1 MTDHRFPLCRG
12 LALAA
17 ALLVAAGGA
26 TARAQVMTDPN
37 LNVFTIV
44 DFPAGLDQP
53 TTMKFVAPNDF
64 LVLEKATGRVRR
76 VLNDVLQP
84 GFALDV
90 NVNSTSE
97 RGMLGIAVAPG
108 APMHVFLYY
117 TESQGSDG
125 GTALGNRIYRY
136 DWDPTAGP
144 SGALINPQ
152 LVLDLTVNPGPNH
165 DAGVILLDAQGLLYA
180 FIGDLNHNGQLQNN
194 STGAAPDNTG
204 VIFRVNQDGSPAA
217 GNPFAPYCSVTTTQL
232 CTTTADCPAS
242 QTCITNVARYYA
254 YGLRNG
260 FGLEF
265 DRGNNDALWMSENGP
280 TDFDELNK
288 VDAGMNGGWNKI
300 HGPDALDPQGTGDL
314 WNMPNE
320 GLTYSDPEFS
330 WQQVQVP
337 TGINFPFN
345 TSWGPTYNSQ
355 VLVGTNSNGDI
366 YSLPLNA
373 SRTGLDVSAL
383 PPPLQDLVAQNSTEA
398 NLVRIGQ
405 GFGAITDLE
414 LGPELPPHLYVV
426 DIFGRVFRI
435 EGPVPVTLQGFTVE

>member
-1 MTDHRFPLCRG
+1 MTDHRRLSSSRR
-12 LALAA
+12 LALVAV
-17 ALLVAAGGA
+17 LLVAAA
-26 TARAQVMTDPN
+26 ATTARAQVMTDPD
-37 LNVFTIV
+37 LNVITV
-44 DFPAGLDQP
+44 VGTGLDQP
-53 TTMKFVAPNDF
+53 TTMKFVAEGDF

-90 NVNSTSE
+90 HVNSLSE

-108 APMHVFLYY
+108 SPMHVFLYY
-117 TESQGSDG
+117 TEAAGADG
-125 GTALGNRIYRY
+125 GAALGNRVYRY
-136 DWDPTAGP
+136 DWDPSAGP
-144 SGALINPQ
+144 SGALTNQQ
-152 LVLDLTVNPGPNH
+152 LVLDLPVNPGPNH
-165 DAGVILLDAQGLLYA
+165 DGGVILIDAQGLLYA

-194 STGAAPDNTG
+194 PPGAPPDDTG

-217 GNPFAPYCSVTTTQL
+217 GNPFAPYCSITTTQL
-232 CTTTADCPAS
+232 CTATPDCPVG

-254 YGLRNG
+254 YGVRNG

-265 DRGNNDALWMSENGP
+265 DLGNSGALWMSENGP
-280 TDFDELNK
+280 SDFDELNK
-288 VDAGMNGGWNKI
+288 VDAGWNGGWNKI

-337 TGINFPFN
+337 TGVNFPFN
-345 TSWGPTYNSQ
+345 TSWGPSYNTK
-355 VLVGTNSNGDI
+355 VLVGTQSGDI
-366 YSLPLNA
+366 YSFPLNA
-373 SRTGLDVSAL
+373 SRTGLDVPAL
-383 PPPLQDLVAQNSTEA
+383 PPPLQDLVALNDAEA

-405 GFGAITDLE
+405 AFGAITDLE
-414 LGPELPPHLYVV
+414 LGPEQPPHLYVV

>member
-1 MTDHRFPLCRG
+1 MTDHRLSPSR
-12 LALAA
+12 LALLAV
-17 ALLVAAGGA
+17 LLVTAAG
-26 TARAQVMTDPN
+26 TAAHAQVMTDPD
-37 LNVFTIV
+37 LTVTTV
-44 DFPAGLDQP
+44 VPSGGGLDQP
-53 TTMKFVAPNDF
+53 TTMKFVADDDF

-76 VLNDVLQP
+76 VVNDALQP

-108 APMHVFLYY
+108 TPMHVFLYY
-117 TESQGSDG
+117 TEAQGSDG
-125 GTALGNRIYRY
+125 GTALGNRVYRY
-136 DWDPTAGP
+136 DWDPSAGP
-144 SGALINPQ
+144 SGALTNPQ
-152 LVLDLTVNPGPNH
+152 LVLDLPVNPGPNH
-165 DAGVILLDAQGLLYA
+165 DAGVILLDAQGLLYV

-204 VIFRVNQDGSPAA
+204 VIFRVNQDGTPAA

-232 CTTTADCPAS
+232 CTATPDCPAG

-254 YGLRNG
+254 YGVRNG

-265 DRGNNDALWMSENGP
+265 DRGNGDALWMTENGP
-280 TDFDELNK
+280 SDFDELNK
-288 VDAGMNGGWNKI
+288 VDAGWNGGWNKI

-337 TGINFPFN
+337 TGVNFPFN
-345 TSWGPTYNSQ
+345 ISWGPAYNNK

-366 YSLPLNA
+366 YSFPLNGT
-373 SRTGLDVSAL
+373 RTGLDTALL
-383 PPPLQDLVAQNSTEA
+383 PPPLQDLVAANSSEA
-398 NLVRIGQ
+398 NLVRIGS

-414 LGPELPPHLYVV
+414 LGPEQPPHLYVV
-426 DIFGRVFRI
+426 DIFGRIFRI